1 MIRWIAAALIIAA
14 LGWGIYLAI
23 AAFFG
28 KPAAAAQDRAA
39 SAAAAADG
47 PVKIFAGG
55 TVEGSRRELSLRF
68 EIPGRLKEILVQPG
82 SRVAKGDVLAQLD
95 PEIWELKFT
104 EARTLLQLARA
115 ERDRVVRQHDELRKK
130 QERSGLP
137 LPADR
142 SRPADA
148 TPLIHD
154 DDLTI
159 AEAKVTLAE
168 GALRR
173 ERVMLE
179 KTMLLAPTDGVVLR
193 VLGEPGEM
201 VGPGDERDLVTL
213 VNRDRTRVRAHV
225 EELDALSVAVGQK
238 AFVTAEGHPDREY
251 AGIVQSCSPCV
262 APKSHRHLKP
272 GEMFDIRVREIIIE
286 LTDGADLLI
295 GLPVDVFIEPGVAG
309 NGESSPADS
318 YREPPSAQN
327 TAEVAS
333 PARRTSRSFAD
344 PSVRPASHLTDASR
358 RR

>member
-1 MIRWIAAALIIAA
+1 MRWIAAALVIAA

-23 AAFFG
+23 NAFFA
-28 KPAAAAQDRAA
+28 KPAAASQEAARAA
-39 SAAAAADG
+39 ASLEDL

-115 ERDRVVRQHDELRKK
+115 ERDRVVRQHDEIRKK

-137 LPADR
+137 LPVDR
-142 SRPADA
+142 SRLAEP
-148 TPLIHD
+148 TPQIHD

-238 AFVTAEGHPDREY
+238 AFVTAEGQPDRQYE
-251 AGIVQSCSPCV
+251 GIVQSCSPCV

-286 LTDGADLLI
+286 LTDGQDLLI
-295 GLPVDVFIEPGVAG
+295 GLPVDVFIEPETAAKSEAG
-309 NGESSPADS
+309 PGES
-318 YREPPSAQN
+318 YRDRASALQ
-327 TAEVAS
+327 TVDAAS
-333 PARRTSRSFAD
+333 PLNRTARQFAD
-344 PSVRPASHLTDASR
+344 PTIRPTGHVTDAR